1 MHEERAAIRKQF
13 ENAKGEIRY
22 GFTNNYMFI
31 HLLEENLDILK
42 SLICALLHLKDDDSV
57 TVRVLNPIQMS
68 DQIEGKTYIMDIEVL
83 LNNELFVNLEM
94 QVCDLKNYDMRS
106 LQYLCRAFD
115 NLMEG
120 DDYKETR
127 KAIHIGFVDY
137 DHIKKDSEEFYSEY
151 RLKNKKTGTDYTDGF
166 SLRIVRMKR
175 IDRATAEDKEW
186 GIDKWVRLF
195 KAKTWEEI
203 KMIAE
208 KNETQM
214 DAAAVLYGANLDDVK
229 RRHAQAYED
238 FVRWQK
244 WGEQEKQGL
253 ITALDE
259 AKEELNNTK
268 DELSDT
274 KEELNDTKEELS
286 DTKEELNDVKEELEA
301 RDKELKKALERIA
314 ELEGQV

>member
-1 MHEERAAIRKQF
+1 
-13 ENAKGEIRY
+13 
-22 GFTNNYMFI
+22 
-31 HLLEENLDILK
+31 
-42 SLICALLHLKDDDSV
+42 
-57 TVRVLNPIQMS
+57 
-68 DQIEGKTYIMDIEVL
+68 
-83 LNNELFVNLEM
+83 
-94 QVCDLKNYDMRS
+94 
-106 LQYLCRAFD
+106 
-115 NLMEG
+115 
-120 DDYKETR
+120 
-127 KAIHIGFVDY
+127 
-137 DHIKKDSEEFYSEY
+137 
-151 RLKNKKTGTDYTDGF
+151 
-166 SLRIVRMKR
+166 
-175 IDRATAEDKEW
+175 
-186 GIDKWVRLF
+186 
-195 KAKTWEEI
+195 
-203 KMIAE
+203 MIAE

-253 ITALDE
+253 IMALDE

-274 KEELNDTKEELS
+274 KEELNDTKEELSDTKEELS

>member
-94 QVCDLKNYDMRS
+94 QVCDLKNYDVRS

-115 NLMEG
+115 NLMAG
-120 DDYKETR
+120 DDYIETR

-274 KEELNDTKEELS
+274 KEELNDTKEEL
-286 DTKEELNDVKEELEA
+286 NDVKEELEA